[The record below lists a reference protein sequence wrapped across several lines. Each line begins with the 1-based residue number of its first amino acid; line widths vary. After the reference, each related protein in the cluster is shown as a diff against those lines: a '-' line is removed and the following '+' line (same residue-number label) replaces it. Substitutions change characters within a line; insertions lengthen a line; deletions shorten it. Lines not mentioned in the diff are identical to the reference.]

1 MKTTKIALSILVFA
15 TLLSACTKPLKF
27 KGEYVD
33 PQLVVNCIA
42 IPGEPIKAVVYKSDF
57 VFDTIT
63 DYTMP
68 EGTQAFLFVNGVSK
82 GEMQVN
88 ADTTYYNYLNPPIF
102 TVNYHFTHDYVP
114 QIGDVVKISVT
125 APGFDEIEGSSE
137 PLPNEPIGSYED
149 ARITKWDTTSSR
161 GYRVPVPDSDS
172 TITVWLKEYRKHLT
186 VTIEITDPN
195 PGVLDL
201 YCLEASMRTEGDW
214 TYPDGRENY
223 EQPAELY
230 QVYFNDP
237 IIGTST
243 VELEDQFGIDVGL
256 TNRSRSTFND
266 ATFDGGSYRMEIP
279 MVTNTLFKANDS
291 INAFVEIKLR
301 HLTEGAYNY
310 YTTITSGNSLSQ
322 YYSEPAGVYS
332 NVKNGFGLVAGSN
345 DKVISFP
352 VW

>member
-1 MKTTKIALSILVFA
+1 MKTNILTLITITTVV
-15 TLLSACTKPLKF
+15 LLSACTKPLKF

-63 DYTMP
+63 DYEMP
-68 EGTQAFLFVNGVSK
+68 DGTQAFLYVNGESK
-82 GEMQVN
+82 GEMQHCT
-88 ADTTYYNYLNPPIF
+88 DTVYAHYGEYYSV
-102 TVNYHFTHDYVP
+102 THHFTHDYIP
-114 QIGDVVKISVT
+114 QINDVIKINVT

-137 PLPNEPIGSYED
+137 ALPNEPIGSYED
-149 ARITKWDTTSSR
+149 ARITKWDTTTAR

-214 TYPDGRENY
+214 TYPDGREY
-223 EQPAELY
+223 YDQPAELN

-243 VELEDQFGIDVGL
+243 VELEDQFGVDVGL

-279 MVTNTLFKANDS
+279 MVTETLFKANDS

-310 YTTITSGNSLSQ
+310 YSTITSGNSLSQ
-322 YYSEPAGVYS
+322 YYSEPVSVYS

>member
-1 MKTTKIALSILVFA
+1 MRTTKIALSILVFA
-15 TLLSACTKPLKF
+15 ALCSACTKPLKF

-33 PQLVVNCIA
+33 PKLVVNCIA
-42 IPGEPIKAVVYKSDF
+42 VPGEPIKAVVYKSDF

-68 EGTQAFLFVNGVSK
+68 EGTQAFLFVNGISK

-322 YYSEPAGVYS
+322 YYSEPVGVYS